1 MSQTK
6 LDHHNRL
13 AALRLARTPRL
24 GPVTYLKL
32 LNRYTSPSAAL
43 EALPELVRAK
53 RLKGF
58 DIPGEGQALSEL
70 EYLAET
76 GVTLFLLGDAAY
88 PHALSLI
95 PDPPIALI
103 AHGRT
108 ELLARLACG
117 MVGSRNASAAGR
129 RLARDLARE
138 LSENDICVIS
148 GLARGI
154 DGAAHEGALPA
165 GTIAAVAGGVD
176 IIYPPEHRKL
186 HEQIADE
193 GLIVSEMPMGTRPVA
208 RDFPRRNRIISG
220 LSLGTLVIEAALQSG
235 SLITARLAG
244 EQGREVMALP
254 GSPLD
259 PRARGTNRLLRDGA
273 HLVETA
279 EDVLAIL
286 HGSSLRPSCV
296 READTTELFP
306 LDQDFP
312 DENARGTEAHKTV
325 SVAAAS
331 SLATARDDRSISDQP
346 DSAGPAALEDLLSFT
361 PISID
366 ELARQSDQPLG
377 RIQADLLELELEGRV
392 AMTAGGLVQ
401 KTDAS

>member
-6 LDHHNRL
+6 LDRHNRL

-24 GPVTYLKL
+24 GPVTYLRL
-32 LNRYTSPSAAL
+32 LSRYTSPSAAL

-53 RLKGF
+53 RLKHF
-58 DIPGEGQALSEL
+58 DIPGENQALAEL
-70 EYLAET
+70 EHLAET
-76 GVTLFLLGDAAY
+76 GATLFLLGDEAY
-88 PHALSLI
+88 PYALSLI

-103 AHGRT
+103 ASGRT
-108 ELLARLACG
+108 ELLDRPACG
-117 MVGSRNASAAGR
+117 IVGSRNASAAGR

-138 LSENDICVIS
+138 LSESDICVIS

-154 DGAAHEGALPA
+154 DGAAHQGALRA
-165 GTIAAVAGGVD
+165 GTIAVVAGGADV
-176 IIYPPEHRKL
+176 IYPPEHQKL

-193 GLIVSEMPMGTRPVA
+193 GLVVSEMPMGTRPVA

-273 HLVETA
+273 HLVESS
-279 EDVLAIL
+279 EDVLDIL

-296 READTTELFP
+296 READPTELFP
-306 LDQDFP
+306 LDLDVP
-312 DENARGTEAHKTV
+312 GGN
-325 SVAAAS
+325 AAS
-331 SLATARDDRSISDQP
+331 KVECEIVTTP
-346 DSAGPAALEDLLSFT
+346 GAALEDLLSFT
-361 PISID
+361 PVSID
-366 ELARQSDQPLG
+366 ELARQSGQPLG
-377 RIQADLLELELEGRV
+377 QVQADLLELELEGRV

-401 KTDAS
+401 RTNAP